1 MKTSMT
7 TTQAFRQL
15 IRCHAIIAVNVWNS
29 INFFVTRRSWFALA
43 LVILIG
49 SAASAMCIMSAR
61 AERDRAQQA
70 QAKLQQQ
77 VEQLK
82 VENEFIAK

>member
-49 SAASAMCIMSAR
+49 SAASSMCIMSAR
-61 AERDRAQQA
+61 AERDRA

>member
-1 MKTSMT
+1 
-7 TTQAFRQL
+7 
-15 IRCHAIIAVNVWNS
+15 
-29 INFFVTRRSWFALA
+29 
-43 LVILIG
+43 
-49 SAASAMCIMSAR
+49 MCIMSAR

-82 VENEFIAK
+82 IENDFVSK

>member
-15 IRCHAIIAVNVWNS
+15 IRCHAIIAVNIWNA
-29 INFFVTRRSWFALA
+29 INFFVTRRSWLALA

-82 VENEFIAK
+82 VQNDFIAK